1 MVVCH
6 FGHENDVICTENI
19 FEFLKAR
26 DIAYDFINLS
36 QANVARELRQ
46 CLACGPQVSLFGFN
60 SQLDHAWVGDEP
72 LLLAAARHGVTAIQ
86 WVLDHPSGRWP
97 EFNYSDPRTSRF
109 LFHSHYSQSYFTK
122 YCCPGAPTAAAGSI
136 GPNRRSRSDEEGL
149 TAFAARPVDCL
160 IALGLNR
167 LGRTSVEVQTEVDG
181 LDEAVG
187 HSVRNAISRAR
198 FELDQP
204 LETHLSA
211 ALDEGGIVLGRR
223 AFNRCF
229 RLVNDSVQYLR
240 RAQIIKTASQFGV
253 HIQSEEATRSLIE
266 GGRAKFRSNVGTP
279 ETLASM
285 PHCKAVLSVSP
296 VNDSIH
302 DRTCNAL
309 NAGCLLILE
318 DNRAHRGLFVH
329 GENALLFRYDDNSLS
344 ECLAR
349 VFGGPR
355 HIYPIAAA
363 ARTLRDAAPFRFG
376 SFPNILDLAGAAGP
390 ARSR

>member
-26 DIAYDFINLS
+26 DIAHGFIDLS
-36 QANVARELRQ
+36 QINAARELRQ
-46 CLACGPQVSLFGFN
+46 CLAYGSRVSLLGFN
-60 SQLDHAWVGDEP
+60 SQLDHAWVDDEP
-72 LLLAAARHGVTAIQ
+72 LLLAAARRGVTAIQ
-86 WVLDHPSGRWP
+86 WMLDHPSGRWP

-109 LFHSHYSQSYFTK
+109 LFHSRYSQSYFTK
-122 YCCPGAPTAAAGSI
+122 YCCPGALTAAAGSI
-136 GPNRRSRSDEEGL
+136 GPNWRSRSDDGDL
-149 TAFAARPVDCL
+149 AAFAERPVDCL

-167 LGRTSVEVQTEVDG
+167 LGRTSAEIQAEVDG
-181 LDEAVG
+181 LDEVVG
-187 HSVRNAISRAR
+187 RSVRNAISRAR
-198 FELDQP
+198 FELDHP
-204 LETHLSA
+204 LEVHFSA
-211 ALDEGGIVLGRR
+211 ALDESGIVLGRP

-253 HIQSEEATRSLIE
+253 HIQSEEATRGLID

-309 NAGCLLILE
+309 NAGCLPILE
-318 DNRAHRGLFVH
+318 DNRAHRELFVH
-329 GENALLFRYDDNSLS
+329 GENALLFRYADDSLS

-349 VFGGPR
+349 VFDGPQ
-355 HIYPIAAA
+355 HIYPMANA
-363 ARTLRDAAPFRFG
+363 ARALRDAARFRFG
-376 SFPNILDLAGAAGP
+376 SFPNILDLASPAGP
-390 ARSR
+390 LQP